1 MWDNFLSWWQNI
13 DPETR
18 SLSYDGALAVGALL
32 VGYIVGKLAARVL
45 RAWRFDT
52 VFRVSTPGPDFLED
66 GRRITPSML
75 VGLLVRLS
83 VWAGAAWWLAGKHGH
98 TDVANTI
105 AVIVARTWA
114 VGGIVSAAL
123 AIAGLFSRRVIECF
137 ENNLPAPTPLAA
149 NRVAVPAAPAPRQA
163 LAGAVGAGVYGLVL
177 LMVLLAVVD
186 RFDLPLARDA
196 AAALW
201 QLTLH
206 LLVVGSAVA
215 VGVIGARWAREFSA
229 PPKGATSADH
239 VGQYTALGITAG
251 TTALGVAL
259 LLFSSGL
266 KIGMAALALA
276 AIGLYFG
283 WGHLPDLVAGLKLRR
298 HNVGTIMKDGMAWQ
312 VARVGLFRSDVGR
325 EGQYFKVQN
334 RHLLE
339 VFAQN
344 VPQAA
349 GHSELMH

>member
-1 MWDNFLSWWQNI
+1 MFDNFLSWWQNI

-18 SLSYDGALAVGALL
+18 ALVWDGAVVVGAL
-32 VGYIVGKLAARVL
+32 VGGYIVGVVSARVL

-52 VFRVSTPGPDFLED
+52 VFRVSAPAPDYLED
-66 GRRITPSML
+66 GRRVTPSML

-83 VWAGAAWWLAGKHGH
+83 IWAGAAWWLTRKHGQLE
-98 TDVANTI
+98 VANTI

-137 ENNLPAPTPLAA
+137 EGTLSATPATT
-149 NRVAVPAAPAPRQA
+149 NRVAATPRQG

-177 LMVLLAVVD
+177 LITLLAVVD

-196 AAALW
+196 AAGLW
-201 QLTLH
+201 QLALH
-206 LLVVGSAVA
+206 LLVVGAAVA

-229 PPKGATSADH
+229 PQKGAGSADH

-276 AIGLYFG
+276 SIGLYFG
-283 WGHLPDLVAGLKLRR
+283 WGHLPDLIAGLKLRR
-298 HNVGTIMKDGMAWQ
+298 HNVGTIMKDGMAFQ

-325 EGQYFKVQN
+325 EGEYFKVQN
-334 RHLLE
+334 RQLLE

-344 VPQAA
+344 MPRAA

>member
-1 MWDNFLSWWQNI
+1 MLDNFLSWWQNI

-18 SLSYDGALAVGALL
+18 SLIWDGALVVGAL
-32 VGYIVGKLAARVL
+32 VGGYIIGVLAARVL

-52 VFRVSTPGPDFLED
+52 VFRVSPPGPDYLED

-83 VWAGAAWWLAGKHGH
+83 VWAGAAWWLTGKHGH

-105 AVIVARTWA
+105 AVIVARSWA

-137 ENNLPAPTPLAA
+137 ENNLPAATPLAA
-149 NRVAVPAAPAPRQA
+149 NRVAPAPAPRHG

-177 LMVLLAVVD
+177 LMTLLAVVD

-229 PPKGATSADH
+229 PHKGATSADH

-298 HNVGTIMKDGMAWQ
+298 HNVGTIIKDGMAWQ

-325 EGQYFKVQN
+325 EGAYFKVQN

-339 VFAQN
+339 VFAQSM
-344 VPQAA
+344 PQAA